1 MKLKADCSFLFQDT
15 LGPNCMAVQCL
26 GLLADLGLIILWRLY
41 LLVTY

>member
-1 MKLKADCSFLFQDT
+1 MKFKADCSFLLEDT
-15 LGPNCMAVQCL
+15 LPPNCMTAQCL